1 VRQVVEAGTA
11 DPVNQVQAGRRS
23 VGHRHGDG
31 VVEFDDRSRR
41 HHSTA
46 TAYLITVDTRFT
58 W

>member
-1 VRQVVEAGTA
+1 MVEAGTA